1 MFFVDSLCLIQSIV
15 IDVISCQVI
24 VFSLSLSQSSPHIPT
39 GAFNI

>member
-15 IDVISCQVI
+15 IDVISCRVI
-24 VFSLSLSQSSPHIPT
+24 VFSLSLSQSSPHLPT